1 VNYANLGN
9 PRIQIKITVDRQNV
23 PDALADIV
31 NIGIM
36 VILVVA
42 KVTDF
47 NLAAA
52 TMQSKVDPKDSTG

>member
-1 VNYANLGN
+1 
-9 PRIQIKITVDRQNV
+9 
-23 PDALADIV
+23 
-31 NIGIM
+31 M
-36 VILVVA
+36 VILVV